1 MIYQAGTRMF
11 KRNLLSI
18 LIIISLAIAILT
30 SMTILFTFLLK
41 HFSAKSEIASKCE
54 SINKLTEKSGMPL
67 TKESLIFVTDEENK
81 LKNIY
86 SRFKLA
92 LESPMN
98 EEIAEEELDPLQF
111 KERLIQI
118 QKKLREDAAMYNL
131 TLPESLGFAE
141 YETELSKPSEIPD
154 LIMRLRVLEEVIYT
168 ITLSG
173 IDSLHEIHFVEEEAE
188 EEAIYFDLPVSF
200 GVGCTSSKLINLLYR
215 LRLSAFNFTIDDLD
229 IKSTQAPSN
238 KGDDKEAATDR
249 EIVASLSIRAIALY

>member
-1 MIYQAGTRMF
+1 MF

-18 LIIISLAIAILT
+18 LIIISLAIAIFT
-30 SMTILFTFLLK
+30 SVAILFTFLLK
-41 HFSAKSEIASKCE
+41 HFSTKSEIAFKCE
-54 SINKLTEKSGMPL
+54 LINKLTEKGDMPL

-131 TLPESLGFAE
+131 TLPESLGLAE

-173 IDSLHEIHFVEEEAE
+173 IDSLHEIHFVVEEDAKE

-200 GVGCTSSKLINLLYR
+200 EVGCTSSKLINLLYK
-215 LRLSAFNFTIDDLD
+215 LRLSAFNLIIDDLD
-229 IKSTQAPSN
+229 IKSAQAPSS
-238 KGDDKEAATDR
+238 KGDDKKTATDG
-249 EIVASLSIRAIALY
+249 EIVASLSIRATAFY